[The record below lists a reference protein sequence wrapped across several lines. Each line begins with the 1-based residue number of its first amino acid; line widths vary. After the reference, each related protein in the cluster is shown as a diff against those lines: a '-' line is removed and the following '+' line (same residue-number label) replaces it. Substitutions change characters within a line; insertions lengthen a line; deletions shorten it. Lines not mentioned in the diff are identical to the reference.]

1 MEDFSFFPA
10 WKLNQMIM
18 SKEISPV
25 EMMTSCFTKI
35 EELDP
40 QFNMF
45 ISLINKDDAISRAKA
60 LEEKILRNEYS
71 GYLCGIPLPVKDLTP
86 TTDIRTT
93 YGSLINNDFIPFEDL
108 LHISKLK
115 KAGMIVIG
123 KTNTSEFGHSAI
135 TENRLLDPCRNP
147 WNSFFG
153 SGGSSGGSA
162 VSVAAGIVPIS
173 AWHAARQR
181 RSPAIIS

>member
-60 LEEKILRNEYS
+60 L
-71 GYLCGIPLPVKDLTP
+71 
-86 TTDIRTT
+86 
-93 YGSLINNDFIPFEDL
+93 
-108 LHISKLK
+108 
-115 KAGMIVIG
+115 
-123 KTNTSEFGHSAI
+123 
-135 TENRLLDPCRNP
+135 
-147 WNSFFG
+147 
-153 SGGSSGGSA
+153 
-162 VSVAAGIVPIS
+162 
-173 AWHAARQR
+173 
-181 RSPAIIS
+181 